1 MSDINKLETI
11 ARQVRRDIL
20 LMLNAAGSGHTG
32 GSLSV
37 VDILVAL
44 YFGGVMRYRADEPQ
58 WEERDRLV
66 LSKGHACPALYAVLA
81 RAGFFDRDLLFSLRK
96 LGSPLQGHPDSR
108 KLPGVEA
115 STGSLGNGI
124 AQAVGM
130 ALSAS
135 VLGRSYRVFCVIG
148 DGEMQEGIVYEAL
161 MAASHYGLSN
171 LVVIVDN
178 NGLQIDG
185 ACKDVMNIYPIEEK
199 FKAFNFET
207 RTVNGHD
214 FKELLELFGSLG
226 DSKRPVGIVAKTV
239 KGKGVSFM
247 ENRVEY
253 HGIAPNDEELQ
264 KALKELE

>member
-214 FKELLELFGSLG
+214 FKELLELFGSLS